1 VNASSS
7 TTNTPIASLG
17 IDVGSLNCHITR
29 GANTTVV
36 PSLVAAGP
44 DDALV
49 CGQHAARIA
58 AVAPERVI
66 GDLLARLEDP
76 HMARVGGRRIA
87 PEELLAALID
97 DVVGRSAG
105 SDNRRAVQV
114 GFTYPSRF
122 AEHHVALVDRA
133 ARLSGLE
140 RVLLTPRPIAIA
152 RQLHVGAMS
161 PTSTLIVDVGA
172 QACELSIVDQSAQGV
187 GELREGARTLMG
199 LGGNDIDRLILEW
212 VDRQLDGALLAGAG
226 DNDGRDDGAAV
237 AIAAALRDCRAAK
250 ESMTEVSSDVITVM
264 AGASRHHLTL
274 SRELLVALTESYVAC
289 LGVNVNEMIGALR
302 RNARVS
308 SVVLVGG
315 GSQLFG
321 LADALQAVA
330 NCDVFVADE
339 PHLLASRGA
348 ALLSAGSTDSPALA
362 GDQDNDDSGN
372 GHRREVAT
380 RSTRRGSRHSRASGA
395 ISSRRRGLGAI
406 GGVGLVAAV
415 WMATSAAAAHRNN
428 GAAQD
433 GAVTS
438 STSVAATSPSTGSPA
453 STSATS
459 VTTVAGGAVAP
470 IPVAATPVAPT
481 TAQPVQI
488 VLVPVPAPVPG
499 PGQAASPPPP
509 APPAPPTRPTTT
521 RPTPG
526 SVTVLTTPP
535 IAPTTTAPTAAPTT
549 TAPPTSAAPTTA
561 PPATAPPAT
570 APPATAPPTDPVTSP
585 TTEPASSSAPPTTDA
600 PSSTSASSTNTEAP
614 AESSSDP
621 IPGARTN

>member
-44 DDALV
+44 DDVLV

-97 DVVGRSAG
+97 DVVSRSAG

-172 QACELSIVDQSAQGV
+172 QACELSIVDQSAHGA

-212 VDRQLDGALLAGAG
+212 VDRQLDGALLSGAG
-226 DNDGRDDGAAV
+226 DNDGNNDGAAV

-289 LGVNVNEMIGALR
+289 LGVNVNEMLGALR
-302 RNARVS
+302 RNARVN

-339 PHLLASRGA
+339 PQLLASRGA
-348 ALLSAGSTDSPALA
+348 ALLSAGSTDSSGLA
-362 GDQDNDDSGN
+362 SDQDNDDSGN
-372 GHRREVAT
+372 GHRRDAAA

-395 ISSRRRGLGAI
+395 VSSRRRGLGAI

-438 STSVAATSPSTGSPA
+438 STSVAATSPTTGSPA

-459 VTTVAGGAVAP
+459 VTTVAIGAATP
-470 IPVAATPVAPT
+470 IPVPVTPVTPT
-481 TAQPVQI
+481 TAQQVQI

-499 PGQAASPPPP
+499 PGQVASPPPPP

-535 IAPTTTAPTAAPTT
+535 TAPTTTAPTAT
-549 TAPPTSAAPTTA
+549 PPTSAAPTTA
-561 PPATAPPAT
+561 PPTTAAPTTAPPAT
-570 APPATAPPTDPVTSP
+570 APATAPPTDPGTSP
-585 TTEPASSSAPPTTDA
+585 TTEPPSSSAPATTDA

-621 IPGARTN
+621 IPGGRTN